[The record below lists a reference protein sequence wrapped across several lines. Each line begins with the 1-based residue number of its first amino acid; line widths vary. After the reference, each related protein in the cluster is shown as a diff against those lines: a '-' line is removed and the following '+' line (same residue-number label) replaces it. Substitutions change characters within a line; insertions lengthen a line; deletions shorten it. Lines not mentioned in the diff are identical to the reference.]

1 MSLAR
6 LTPEFLS
13 SILRPDLPGRVRD
26 VRRTPIGAGKM
37 AESARLELQWSP
49 PEAGPATVVAKV
61 TSVSPRRRRLAAAM
75 RTYEI
80 EAGFYRDLASRL
92 PVRTPRCH
100 LARYQPRPM
109 DFCLVLEDL
118 RTLIPG
124 EQPAGCTIDDAAL
137 ALEALARLHA
147 TSAVPTLVRPRWLRP
162 FSDPANVR
170 QLLTTCGPRFLKR
183 YGPGLEPGVAEI
195 VRRLIRGEVR
205 HDHRAGTPVA
215 VLHGDFRTDNL
226 MFGGP
231 EVAVLDWQTV
241 ALGPVMS
248 DVAYFLGT
256 SLSVSTRREAGRVL
270 LAHYLDC
277 TGRWGP
283 RIGWDACQRDYRTFS
298 YASLAMAVASAGLVT
313 ESAQDEEMFTVLVTR
328 CAQQVLDLEEAGG
341 P

>member
-13 SILRPDLPGRVRD
+13 SVLRPDIPGRIRD
-26 VRRTPIGAGKM
+26 VRETPIGAGKM
-37 AESARLELQWSP
+37 AESARLELHWSP
-49 PEAGPATVVAKV
+49 PEAGPATVVVKA
-61 TSVSPRRRRLAAAM
+61 TSASPRRRRLAAAM

-92 PVRTPRCH
+92 PIRTPRCH
-100 LARYQPRPM
+100 LAHYRPRPM

-118 RTLIPG
+118 RTRASG
-124 EQPAGCTIDDAAL
+124 DQPADCTVDDAAL
-137 ALEALARLHA
+137 ALEALARLHTA
-147 TSAVPTLVRPRWLRP
+147 STRARPRWLRP
-162 FSDPANVR
+162 FSDPAGVR
-170 QLLTTCGPRFLKR
+170 RLLTTCGPRFLRR
-183 YGPGLEPGVAEI
+183 YGPGLEPGVAEV
-195 VRRLIRGEVR
+195 VRRLILGDVR

-215 VLHGDFRTDNL
+215 ILHGDFRTENL

-256 SLSVSTRREAGRVL
+256 SLPTSTRREAGRTL

-277 TGRWGP
+277 TGRRGP
-283 RIGWDACQRDYRTFS
+283 RIGWDDCRRDYRTFS

-313 ESAQDEEMFTVLVTR
+313 ESTQDEEMFTVLVTR
-328 CAQQVLDLEEAGG
+328 CARQVLDLEEAG
-341 P
+341 PP